1 MAGTIVPGSIVAVTM
16 PKWGLAMSEGTVVA
30 WHTQEGAVVAAGDEL
45 MDIETT
51 KITNVFESPV
61 AGLLRRRVV
70 AAGATVPV
78 GALLAVVAE
87 ETTPEAEIEAFVAR
101 FAEQFAVH
109 AAEAEGRA
117 AEPETIAAGGRRLR
131 YLRLG
136 EGEGLPIVFV
146 HGFGGDLNGW
156 LFNQPALAERH
167 PTIALDLP
175 GHGGSVKEVGAG
187 DVAALRAAL
196 ADFLAALGIAEAH
209 LVGHSLGGAAALD
222 LALAEPGRVRTL
234 TLIAAAALGPE
245 INMDFIEGFVRA
257 GRRKELKPILAL
269 LVHDPAAIS
278 REMVEEVLRY
288 KRLDGVAA
296 ALGAIADAAFA
307 GGVQALRLEHRVAG
321 LKAPV
326 QVIWGRDDRIVPAA
340 HAEAL
345 AGTVPVHLLSGAG
358 HLVHMEKAAEVNAL
372 IAALVEG
379 ASDR

>member
-1 MAGTIVPGSIVAVTM
+1 MAGAIVAVTM

-61 AGLLRRRVV
+61 AGHLRRRVV

-87 ETTPEAEIEAFVAR
+87 AATPEAEIEAFVAR
-101 FAEQFAVH
+101 FAEAFEAR
-109 AAEAEGRA
+109 AAEAEAAA
-117 AEPETIAAGGRRLR
+117 AEPETIAAGGRRMR

-136 EGEGLPIVFV
+136 EGEGGGIPIIFV

-175 GHGGSVKEVGAG
+175 GHGGSEKEVGAG

-196 ADFLAALGIAEAH
+196 ADFMAALGIAEAH

-245 INMDFIEGFVRA
+245 INMDFIEGFVAAR
-257 GRRKELKPILAL
+257 RRKELKPVLAL
-269 LVHDPAAIS
+269 LVHDPAAIG

-296 ALGAIADAAFA
+296 ALEAIAGAAFA
-307 GGVQALRLEHRVAG
+307 GGLQALRLEHRVAG
-321 LKAPV
+321 LEAPV
-326 QVIWGRDDRIVPAA
+326 EVIWGRDDRILPAA

-345 AGTVPVHLLSGAG
+345 AATIPVHLLEGAG
-358 HLVHMEKAAEVNAL
+358 HMVHMEKAAEVNAL
-372 IAALVEG
+372 IAALVG
-379 ASDR
+379 S

>member
-1 MAGTIVPGSIVAVTM
+1 MAGAIVAVTM

-30 WHTQEGAVVAAGDEL
+30 WHRQEGAVVAAGDEL

-61 AGLLRRRVV
+61 AGHLRRRVV

-87 ETTPEAEIEAFVAR
+87 AATPEAEIEAFVAR
-101 FAEQFAVH
+101 FAEAFEAR
-109 AAEAEGRA
+109 AAEAEAAA
-117 AEPETIAAGGRRLR
+117 AEPETIAAGGRRMR

-136 EGEGLPIVFV
+136 EGEGGGLPIVFV

-175 GHGGSVKEVGAG
+175 GHGGSEKEVGAG

-196 ADFLAALGIAEAH
+196 ADFMAALGIAEAH

-245 INMDFIEGFVRA
+245 INMDFIEGFVAAR
-257 GRRKELKPILAL
+257 RRKELKPVLAL
-269 LVHDPAAIS
+269 LVHDPAAIG

-296 ALGAIADAAFA
+296 ALEAIAGAAFA

-321 LKAPV
+321 LEAPV
-326 QVIWGRDDRIVPAA
+326 EVIWGRDDRILPAA

-345 AGTVPVHLLSGAG
+345 AATIPVHLLEGAG
-358 HLVHMEKAAEVNAL
+358 HMVHMEKAAEVNAL
-372 IAALVEG
+372 IAALVG
-379 ASDR
+379 S

>member
-1 MAGTIVPGSIVAVTM
+1 MAGAIVAVTM

-30 WHTQEGAVVAAGDEL
+30 WHTQEGAAVAAGDEL

-61 AGLLRRRVV
+61 AGHLRRRVV

-87 ETTPEAEIEAFVAR
+87 AATPEAEIEAFVAR
-101 FAEQFAVH
+101 FAEAFEAR
-109 AAEAEGRA
+109 AAEAEAAA
-117 AEPETIAAGGRRLR
+117 AEPETIAAGGRRMR

-136 EGEGLPIVFV
+136 EGEGGGIPIIFV

-175 GHGGSVKEVGAG
+175 GHGGSEKEVGAG

-196 ADFLAALGIAEAH
+196 ADFMAALGIAEAH

-245 INMDFIEGFVRA
+245 INMDFIEGFVAAR
-257 GRRKELKPILAL
+257 RRKELKPVLAL
-269 LVHDPAAIS
+269 LVHDPAAIG

-288 KRLDGVAA
+288 KRLDGVTA
-296 ALGAIADAAFA
+296 ALEAISGAAFT
-307 GGVQALRLEHRVAG
+307 GGAQTLRLEHRVAG
-321 LKAPV
+321 LEAPV
-326 QVIWGRDDRIVPAA
+326 EVIWGRDDRILPAA

-345 AGTVPVHLLSGAG
+345 AATIPVHLLEGAG
-358 HLVHMEKAAEVNAL
+358 HMVHMEKAAEVNAL
-372 IAALVEG
+372 IAALVG
-379 ASDR
+379 S